1 MRFVLW
7 VTGSHQNQTWTSFF
21 LLFLSCVCSTPSDTW
36 MSSCYLE
43 IADASTRRKKEN
55 QPKPRVQRSVLKD
68 IPSKCEN
75 LRKNKKT
82 KNGFLLIT
90 RWSGIYKIAV
100 IFFLTQ
106 DCVCVC
112 VQRLFLCSLPL
123 YFFNGGIHRRRAAF
137 LPSYLCGKSIR
148 IFTGNDNDDWHP
160 RWWGLA
166 KMSPK
171 KRKLSTRF
179 L

>member
-1 MRFVLW
+1 MNFIFFFSELRLLNSKWHLNVFVLFRDCRCIN
-7 VTGSHQNQTWTSFF
+7 TK
-21 LLFLSCVCSTPSDTW
+21 
-36 MSSCYLE
+36 
-43 IADASTRRKKEN
+43 KKEN
-55 QPKPRVQRSVLKD
+55 QPKRRVQRSVLKD

-75 LRKNKKT
+75 LRKKKT
-82 KNGFLLIT
+82 KNGFFF
-90 RWSGIYKIAV
+90 WSHDGREYKIAV

-106 DCVCVC
+106 DCVCV
-112 VQRLFLCSLPL
+112 QRLFLCSLP

-166 KMSPK
+166 KMSPPK
-171 KRKLSTRF
+171 KKTVDKIFITTTKTARVKEEEEE
-179 L
+179 